1 METKMKSEKNKE
13 TNKEEKIIKYDFS
26 QEPNFKFTNDL
37 IIYLINNPQKNMEDA
52 MVEFQKTEDELEE
65 TIYMG
70 FLANGISNKFR
81 FTWNVKEAINSGAL
95 NKIGMFSPRVCDLL
109 KERIEYKNSLL
120 GMLNKKNWL

>member
-1 METKMKSEKNKE
+1 MKSEKNKE